1 MPLCSHRPFFDMIVP
16 VLHIKTYFMNNQ
28 TAQAITEVLAAIE
41 TLKGEVIRLQ
51 EELTAQEQTNEDSFE
66 FIRKEITKRALDA
79 VYFDEDALVT
89 LDIDQNGLRAEM
101 YIDFDSDRA
110 KAMMEQAIQDAFFEL
125 KDELGSKPSVTDED

>member
-1 MPLCSHRPFFDMIVP
+1 MRLCSHRPFFDMLVP
-16 VLHIKTYFMNNQ
+16 VLHITQPIMKNQ

-41 TLKGEVIRLQ
+41 TLKSEVIRLQ
-51 EELTAQEQTNEDSFE
+51 QELTAQEQTNEDSFE

>member
-1 MPLCSHRPFFDMIVP
+1 M
-16 VLHIKTYFMNNQ
+16 
-28 TAQAITEVLAAIE
+28 
-41 TLKGEVIRLQ
+41 
-51 EELTAQEQTNEDSFE
+51 
-66 FIRKEITKRALDA
+66 
-79 VYFDEDALVT
+79 T

>member
-1 MPLCSHRPFFDMIVP
+1 
-16 VLHIKTYFMNNQ
+16 MNNQ

-79 VYFDEDALVT
+79 VYFDEDAIVT

-101 YIDFDSDRA
+101 YCDFDSDRA
-110 KAMMEQAIQDAFFEL
+110 KAMMEEAISRCLLSSQGRYGAQQP
-125 KDELGSKPSVTDED
+125 KCN

>member
-1 MPLCSHRPFFDMIVP
+1 
-16 VLHIKTYFMNNQ
+16 MNNQ